1 MAALNALARRTQ
13 VEGHQIGVA
22 VDELPL
28 IDPGPD
34 QVDQMV
40 VQRRRVAPERVESLR
55 LPLGQTFH
63 LGDVQR
69 RQA

>member
-1 MAALNALARRTQ
+1 VALAALNALARRTQ
-13 VEGHQIGVA
+13 VEGHQLGVA

-40 VQRRRVAPERVESLR
+40 V
-55 LPLGQTFH
+55 
-63 LGDVQR
+63 
-69 RQA
+69 